1 MSSHPPSNDNLSA
14 YFDHEVSPEE
24 LCVLESLLENS
35 PEARQ
40 ELHELG
46 EISRLLQETATEPAP
61 PELASSIR
69 RRIEQETLLAETVPS
84 TVERV
89 PSLLRY
95 RIAVAISAC
104 SSVAALILFILL
116 MNIPNPSRSFETA
129 DRSILANTPQP
140 DTDATVMSRELA
152 TADPYRVAFNES
164 QKPGI
169 PDRRL
174 LTAPVP
180 PVALH
185 TGDSL
190 QSDKQDHKEALVASK
205 SRAGKLMSSF
215 SFRNSVAEKEPA
227 TDPPQRAMGT
237 EPQSSKI
244 PSDIPLDTIRIGDV
258 IPYFRDI
265 DGKIAV
271 IEVRVVDVKQAL
283 GTMELLLAR
292 NDIPVNQQ
300 KQSEVE
306 DQLQNHW
313 SLKSNVAG
321 QKDRSDQD
329 TDDSENELFAVYVEA
344 TETQL
349 ATALQDFQKDLKRD
363 QLVGLA
369 LQPAI
374 NASSLTEQVK
384 ELPQLLTQRTFSPKA
399 ANATVEAKSV
409 RALDRK
415 KASVATGGV
424 AGNLPFKQSTTAN
437 PPTRQSMALQEK
449 RPSYQTLYR
458 MQIPAEEQEKL
469 VQQTIIKQPLSRKFN
484 FSAEQPLVASKP
496 ASGLITDKAFGLNE
510 TNAPVIFSPV
520 KVLLVFKSTA
530 IPTTVPASH

>member
-1 MSSHPPSNDNLSA
+1 MK
-14 YFDHEVSPEE
+14 
-24 LCVLESLLENS
+24 
-35 PEARQ
+35 
-40 ELHELG
+40 
-46 EISRLLQETATEPAP
+46 
-61 PELASSIR
+61 
-69 RRIEQETLLAETVPS
+69 
-84 TVERV
+84 RV

-104 SSVAALILFILL
+104 SSMAALILFVLL
-116 MNIPNPSRSFETA
+116 MNIPNPSQPFETA
-129 DRSILANTPQP
+129 DRLVLAKSPQP
-140 DTDATVMSRELA
+140 DTEATVMSRELA

-164 QKPGI
+164 QKPGMQ
-169 PDRRL
+169 DQRL

-180 PVALH
+180 PVTLR

-190 QSDKQDHKEALVASK
+190 HSDKQDRKEALVASK
-205 SRAGKLMSSF
+205 SKAGSLMANFSST
-215 SFRNSVAEKEPA
+215 NSVAKNELAKH
-227 TDPPQRAMGT
+227 PPKRAMDT

-292 NDIPVNQQ
+292 NNIPVNQQ

-321 QKDRSDQD
+321 QKNRSGQD

-349 ATALQDFQKDLKRD
+349 TTALQDFQKDLKRD

-384 ELPQLLTQRTFSPKA
+384 ELPQLLAQRTFSSKA
-399 ANATVEAKSV
+399 ENAFGAAKSV
-409 RALDRK
+409 RALERK
-415 KASVATGGV
+415 QASVATEGV
-424 AGNLPFKQSTTAN
+424 AGNLPFKQSTTAGAQ
-437 PPTRQSMALQEK
+437 TRQSMTPQK
-449 RPSYQTLYR
+449 TRPSYQTRYR
-458 MQIPAEEQEKL
+458 MQIPAEEREKL
-469 VQQTIIKQPLSRKFN
+469 VQRTITTQPFSKKFN
-484 FSAEQPLVASKP
+484 FSAEQPLVAPKP
-496 ASGLITDKAFGLNE
+496 ASGLIADKTSGLNE
-510 TNAPVIFSPV
+510 TNAPVMFSPV

-530 IPTTVPASH
+530 TPTTVPASH